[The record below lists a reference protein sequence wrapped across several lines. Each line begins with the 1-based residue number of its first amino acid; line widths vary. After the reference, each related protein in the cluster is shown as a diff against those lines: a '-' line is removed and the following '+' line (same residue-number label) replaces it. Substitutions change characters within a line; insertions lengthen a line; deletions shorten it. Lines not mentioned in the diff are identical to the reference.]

1 MLVESAFVGQLRRSR
16 LFGTIGFLGL
26 GCVIAPSHAENLS
39 LGINSQVDVAVSTK
53 PATED
58 ESVRA
63 ERLDHTQSLL
73 LGVNG
78 QNYVEYIDRLPA
90 RNTAARSPNAVG
102 SGD

>member
-1 MLVESAFVGQLRRSR
+1 MFTKSAFFGRLHRSR
-16 LFGTIGFLGL
+16 VFGIIGFLGL

-39 LGINSQVDVAVSTK
+39 LGINSQVDVAISTK

-58 ESVRA
+58 VSVRA

-90 RNTAARSPNAVG
+90 RDVAARSLNAVE
-102 SGD
+102 SGR

>member
-1 MLVESAFVGQLRRSR
+1 MLTKSALFVWLHRSR
-16 LFGTIGFLGL
+16 IFGIIGFLGL

-39 LGINSQVDVAVSTK
+39 LGINSQVDVAISTK

-58 ESVRA
+58 ASVRA

-90 RNTAARSPNAVG
+90 RDVAARSLNAVEPG
-102 SGD
+102 H